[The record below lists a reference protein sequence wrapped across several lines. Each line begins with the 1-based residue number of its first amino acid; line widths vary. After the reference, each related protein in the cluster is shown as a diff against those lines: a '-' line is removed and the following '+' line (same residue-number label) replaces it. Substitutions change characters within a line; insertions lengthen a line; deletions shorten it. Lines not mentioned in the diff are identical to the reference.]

1 MTENRQDKDAGRKVL
16 DAEIVDSDLD
26 ARQAPT
32 YQRAFNANGPFI
44 IRTATLRSTGGC
56 AASIITIG
64 IALICLGQY
73 GFLAAVGFYVFYLAG
88 GLIGIFFFIRKS
100 ASLML
105 LTASPSFLWAWR
117 ICNWMLSYLLTAYLA
132 GGFDN

>member
-1 MTENRQDKDAGRKVL
+1 MTENRQDEDSGRKVL
-16 DAEIVDSDLD
+16 DAEIVDSDVEG
-26 ARQAPT
+26 RQAPT

-44 IRTATLRSTGGC
+44 IRTARLRSTGGC
-56 AASIITIG
+56 SASIITVG

-73 GFLAAVGFYVFYLAG
+73 GFLAAIGFYVFYLIG

-105 LTASPSFLWAWR
+105 TAPPSFFWAWR
-117 ICNWMLSYLLTAYLA
+117 ICNWMLSYLLAAYLA